1 MSVMCNTKFPWQLHD
16 DSRQERIHTAQWIIG
31 AYVLYVCTITYILC
45 IHLSPHRVAAAA
57 LVLSHFLALIFLLL
71 YIRLRGLHRKTWDG
85 WSWSCLREWWP
96 FLRLGLP
103 GMLMI
108 CLEWWAFEI
117 GTVITGVLGRTQLAV
132 NSVLFNTL
140 ALVYM
145 VSFLLFIQSM

>member
-1 MSVMCNTKFPWQLHD
+1 MVSQL
-16 DSRQERIHTAQWIIG
+16 
-31 AYVLYVCTITYILC
+31 L
-45 IHLSPHRVAAAA
+45 A
-57 LVLSHFLALIFLLL
+57 LVFLLL

-85 WSWSCLREWWP
+85 WSWSSLREWWP

-117 GTVITGVLGRTQLAV
+117 GTVISGMLGETELAV

-140 ALVYM
+140 AIVYM
-145 VSFLLFIQSM
+145 VSTLLVYMCLGHV